1 MMHPLNPLAS
11 LRVLVWLLWQPW
23 RYEAYRRRYAG
34 RLHEITAVLANTLAW
49 LPLALPLVAARLHDD
64 PTSPALLVA
73 CGVGWLITTALD
85 QRNLNRGL
93 VYLPLVIIAGGVAV
107 YNGVV
112 LTEALVGVAVVL
124 AASSAALIANEVE
137 SGGAF
142 VVGLVVSVTQAVTL
156 MAGLSAALAGGV
168 ATVVA
173 FFAAVYSA
181 QRGGGGTHAR
191 VIFVLVGSGLA
202 GLLGGW
208 RAGLAFGVL
217 AIVTLVGLMT
227 LPDRMGIH
235 SSMERGGWMGRGL
248 TLALGVAYGFLI
260 GSVLFG
266 G

>member
-11 LRVLVWLLWQPW
+11 LRVLVWLLLRPW

-34 RLHEITAVLANTLAW
+34 RLHETAAVLANTLAW
-49 LPLALPLVAARLHDD
+49 LPLALPLVAAHLHDD
-64 PTSPALLVA
+64 PTPPALRVA
-73 CGVGWLITTALD
+73 CAAGWFITTALD
-85 QRNLNRGL
+85 HSNLNRGL

-112 LTEALVGVAVVL
+112 LTGALVGVAVVL
-124 AASSAALIANEVE
+124 AASSAALIANAVE

-142 VVGLVVSVTQAVTL
+142 VIGLVVSVTQAVIL
-156 MAGLSAALAGGV
+156 LAGYSAALAGGV
-168 ATVVA
+168 AIVVA

-181 QRGGGGTHAR
+181 QHGGGGTHAR
-191 VIFVLVGSGLA
+191 LIFVLVGSVLA

-208 RAGLAFGVL
+208 RAGLALGVL
-217 AIVTLVGLMT
+217 ASVALVGLMT

-235 SSMERGGWMGRGL
+235 NSMERGGWMGRGL
-248 TLALGVAYGFLI
+248 AVALAVAYGILI